1 MIYYNCVVLTFAIG
15 AAVIIV
21 HKLRGE
27 VRDRASDA
35 HILRTIR
42 AMAIPWKPKRDRQ
55 INIYTIITAD
65 SEYSIIQKLMEE
77 KSCLSVLE

>member
-42 AMAIPWKPKRDRQ
+42 AMAIP
-55 INIYTIITAD
+55 
-65 SEYSIIQKLMEE
+65 
-77 KSCLSVLE
+77 